1 MSTST
6 DSTKYFTL
14 IERLVFIVI
23 QEVYHHH
30 RLYIDHHVH
39 LHECHES
46 GLKIRIGLRCL
57 FINKSF
63 TDFAVVLS
71 IK

>member
-1 MSTST
+1 MLSLTQHKRILIADLHYSIFKICFTVSTST

-23 QEVYHHH
+23 QEVYHAH
-30 RLYIDHHVH
+30 RLYIDRHVH

-46 GLKIRIGLRCL
+46 G
-57 FINKSF
+57 
-63 TDFAVVLS
+63 
-71 IK
+71 